1 MGELSDRDKI
11 DRAAFH
17 EEVRFYKRQQWAVT
31 TAGVVLLGALLA
43 IRDVQHMAVVAVVL
57 IPVGLGAACF
67 FLDDLQEALG
77 RVRRM
82 LDPFGHK
89 PATRGSDIMILHKLI
104 LVVSA
109 LVVLW
114 AILFKPHPGACA
126 INTGESVLKEFV
138 NDWTKSQSQP

>member
-1 MGELSDRDKI
+1 MSLSDRDKI

-31 TAGVVLLGALLA
+31 TAGVVLFGALLA
-43 IRDVQHMAVVAVVL
+43 IRDVQHMAVAAVVL

-82 LDPFGHK
+82 LDPFDPK

-109 LVVLW
+109 GVVVW
-114 AILFKPHPGACA
+114 AFLFEKH
-126 INTGESVLKEFV
+126 
-138 NDWTKSQSQP
+138 